1 MPARFEDV
9 TTDTRRGVPRD
20 LGGHYD
26 GCQIRDDVCI
36 TGFSGRLP
44 ESSNIDEFKR
54 NLMEGID
61 MVNDDDRRWPRGL
74 YELPTRIGKIK
85 DEDLQNL
92 DAEFFKIPPKQA
104 ECMDPQ
110 MRMLL
115 ECTYEAIIDA
125 GINPQEIRGSRTGV
139 YIGCSNSETEQH
151 WCADP
156 DLVNG
161 YGLIGCARAMFAN
174 RLSYTF
180 DFKGPSYAV
189 DTACSS
195 SLVAMSTAFADMK
208 AGRCDAAIVAGC
220 GLILKPT
227 MSLQFKRLNM
237 LGKDGTCKVF
247 DESGNGYVRSDGC
260 VVTFMQRA
268 SDSRRIYASV
278 LNVRINTD
286 GYKEQGITYPIGEMQ
301 KRLIK
306 ETYEEIS
313 LNPADVVYVEAHGTG
328 TKVGDPQEVNAITDY
343 FCKDRKTPLLIGS
356 VKSNMGHSEPAS
368 GVCSIAKM
376 LIAMEAGIIPG
387 NLHYKNTNPDLY
399 GLMDGRVTV
408 VDRNLP
414 WNGGIIGLNSFGFGG
429 ANAHVIM
436 KSHPKPK
443 PISPKDGFPKLVLA
457 SGRTDEAVEAFLD
470 AAAENKDDEEL
481 VGLMNEIQSKNI
493 PLHFHR
499 GYTVLG
505 DGQAVRE
512 VQELNDEKRPIW
524 FIYSGMGSQWASMA
538 KDMMRVEVF
547 SNSIHRC
554 AEALRPEGIDLIDI
568 LTKSDESRF
577 DNILNSFISIAA
589 VQVALTDV
597 LNHVGINPDGM
608 VGHSVGELGCA
619 YADGC
624 FTPEQT
630 VLAAYWR
637 GRSILDTQL
646 QPGQMAAVGL
656 SWEQCKERLP
666 KDIIAACHNSS
677 DSVTIS
683 GPVDSVNKFI
693 AELNGEGVF
702 AKGVKSSGIAF
713 HSRYIADAAPKL
725 RKSLDKIIPNP
736 KNRSPRWISTSIPEE
751 AWNTPLAQ
759 QSSSA
764 YHVNNLL
771 SSVLFAEGLRH
782 VPANAICIE
791 IAPHGLLQA
800 ILKRAL
806 GKDATNLSLMK
817 RATENNVVF
826 MLSNLGKLYAAGAQ
840 PQVQRLYRPISF
852 PVGRGTPML
861 NSLIKWDHSN
871 KWFLAKFG
879 VENRSGETIIDVNL
893 EKPDDAYLAG
903 HTIDGRVLFPATGYM
918 TLAWR
923 TFAKMRGADIEKTPV
938 VIENA
943 VFHRATILPKDGS
956 VKFGVNFFD
965 GTGAFEICEGGSLA
979 VSGKISIP
987 EKIENE
993 ELDLYPLE
1001 DDKSGIPMNTS
1012 DVYKE
1017 LRLRGYD
1024 YGGIFRG
1031 VTKSDG
1037 KAIKGELQ
1045 WKDNWVSFMDTM
1057 LQFSI
1062 LGKNMRDL
1070 YLPTRI
1076 EKIIINPA
1084 RHMDMMNTLKSKDQD
1099 VPISVYR
1106 NIDVIKSGGV
1116 EMRGLKATLAPK
1128 RSGSQAPPT
1137 LEKYVFVSNNN
1148 DKELGD
1154 SSEKAR
1160 FRSIAAA
1167 THIAIENSA
1176 GALKI
1181 KVAEACFQRAPENTM
1196 ASIVQ
1201 EVIEGEPTLVS
1212 DVAVCTNYQPDV
1224 LTQHFGDSGVRVVAK
1239 DATAGAIEQGCHM
1252 AISYDI
1258 LGRDDGQTV
1267 LSNLRASIRDDG
1279 FILLEES
1286 RTAFDAAKKGKVM
1299 FDALKLAIVSYQVCE
1314 KKVFILLRPAIDYV
1328 QRKSVIIP
1336 VTEKN
1341 FTWLDSLKKSLAKA
1355 EETNTY
1361 IYLVCQGEELFGGQ
1375 GFINCIKNEVGGKYA
1390 RMIFIQDKRAEK
1402 FSLTGKLYVEQLQK
1416 DLICN
1421 VLNSTGTWGTFR
1433 HLRLDNQSN
1442 VSSLQVEHAYV
1453 NALTK
1458 GDLASL
1464 KWIEG
1469 PLAREKPDPKDK
1481 RIELCTVYY
1490 APINFR
1496 DVMLTSGKLG
1506 VDALPGDLPT
1516 QDCILG
1522 LEFSGR
1528 DSTGRR
1534 IMAMVPAKSL
1544 ATTCIAY
1551 RNMMWEIPDNWT
1563 MEQASTVPCVYSTV
1577 YYALV
1582 VRGRMKR
1589 GESILIHA
1597 GSGGVGQAAI
1607 SVALSA
1613 GLTVFTTVGSKEKRE
1628 FLKRNFPQL
1637 QDKNIGNSRD
1647 CSFEQMVMRET
1658 QGRGVD
1664 LVLNSLSDEKL
1675 QASVRCLG
1683 LNGRFLEIGKFD
1695 LSNNSPLGM
1704 SVFLKNTSFHGILVD
1719 SIMDGDEDTLAEV
1732 TKLVA
1737 AGIKSGAVRPLPTS
1751 VFSDQQVEQAFR
1763 FMASGKHI
1771 GKVVLKIR
1779 EEEKAKVVIPTPK
1792 LIASIPRTYMHK
1804 EKSYILIGGLGGF
1817 GLELSNWLVARGA
1830 TKIVLTSRSGIR
1842 TGYQAL
1848 MARRWRERGVTVS
1861 IDTNDVT
1868 TLKGAQKLLSEAN
1881 KLGPVGGV
1889 FNLAAVLRDGLIE
1902 DSSEADFKTVCV
1914 PKIDGTKNLD
1924 QATRE
1929 LCPELDYFICFS
1941 SVSCGRGNIG
1951 QVNYGLANSAM
1962 ERICEA
1968 RQAVGLPGTAIQWGA
1983 IGDTGLV
1990 LENLGDNDTV
2000 IGGTLPQR
2008 MPSCL
2013 QTMDYFLQQ
2022 PCPVLASMV
2031 VAEKRKAETGGAGLV
2046 SSIANILGLK
2056 DTKNVS
2062 DGSSL
2067 ADLGMDSLM
2076 GAEIKQTLERNFD
2089 TVLSAAEIRTLT
2101 FGRLKAMESGGGD
2114 AGAGA
2119 SATSTTTSEPKQ
2131 QDQNGLGDGTQVQ
2144 FSAELLPSKCL
2155 VRLESK
2161 APATSKDKPVFMIHA
2176 IEGVIT
2182 SLIPLAKTISVPV
2195 YGLQCVAEAPLESL
2209 EALSAYYIK
2218 QIRTV
2223 QPKGPYTIIGYSFG
2237 ASIAYE
2243 MVAQLEKSKETC
2255 RLLMLD
2261 GSPRYV
2267 SWYTET
2273 QKQRNANGEVV
2284 QAEDEA
2290 FALAYFAMVC
2300 GKLDYHKTAQ
2310 ELVTSKSW
2318 DARLTKCAEMV
2329 RTKLPQYSQQLLEAT
2344 AKSFVHKIVAS
2355 HLYKPTSKITCPVKL
2370 VKPTENYAKLQ
2381 GDYGLSE
2388 LCTKEVKVVTV
2399 KGDHRSMLAG
2409 DSMNEISK
2417 LIQELI

>member
-26 GCQIRDDVCI
+26 GCQIRDDICI

-54 NLMEGID
+54 NLMEGVD
-61 MVNDDDRRWPRGL
+61 MVTDSDHRWAKNL
-74 YELPTRIGKIK
+74 YDLPARSGKIK

-92 DAEFFKIPPKQA
+92 DAEFFKIHQKQA
-104 ECMDPQ
+104 EGMDPQ
-110 MRMLL
+110 LRMLL

-139 YIGCSNSETEQH
+139 YVGASGSETEQH
-151 WCADP
+151 WSSDP

-161 YGLIGCARAMFAN
+161 YGLTGSARAMFAN

-180 DFKGPSYAV
+180 DLKGPSFAL

-195 SLVAMSTAFADMK
+195 SLFALSYAFADMK
-208 AGRCDAAIVAGC
+208 AGHCDAAIVAGVTVN
-220 GLILKPT
+220 LKPT
-227 MSLQFKRLNM
+227 MALQFRRLNM
-237 LGKDGTCKVF
+237 LSPDGACKAF

-260 VVTFMQRA
+260 VVTLLQRA

-278 LNVRINTD
+278 LNVRVNTD
-286 GYKEQGITYPIGEMQ
+286 GYKDQGVTYPNGQIQ

-306 ETYEEIS
+306 ETYEEIN

-328 TKVGDPQEVNAITDY
+328 TKVGDPQEVNSITDF

-368 GVCSIAKM
+368 GVCSVAKM
-376 LIAMEAGIIPG
+376 LIAMEEGILPG
-387 NLHYKNTNPDLY
+387 NLHFQNPNPDLY
-399 GLMDGRVTV
+399 GIVDGRVKV
-408 VDRNLP
+408 VDRNMP

-457 SGRTDEAVEAFLD
+457 SGRTNEAVEAFLD
-470 AAAENKDDEEL
+470 AAAMNKDDEEL
-481 VGLMNEIQSKNI
+481 VGLLNEIHSKNT
-493 PLHFHR
+493 PGHYNR
-499 GYTVLG
+499 GYAVIG
-505 DGQAVRE
+505 DGQS
-512 VQELNDEKRPIW
+512 VQEVLEMNDDKRPIW

-554 AEALRPEGIDLIDI
+554 AEALRPEGVDLIDI
-568 LTKSDESRF
+568 LTKSTDATF

-637 GRSILDTQL
+637 GRSILDTKL
-646 QPGQMAAVGL
+646 IPGQMAAVGL
-656 SWEQCKERLP
+656 SWEQCKEQLP
-666 KDIIAACHNSS
+666 SDIIAACHNSN

-683 GPVDSVNKFI
+683 GPVESVNKFI
-693 AELNGEGVF
+693 AKLNADGVF

-736 KNRSPRWISTSIPEE
+736 KSRSPRWISTSIPEE

-759 QSSSA
+759 QSSAA

-771 SSVLFAEGLRH
+771 SSVLFAEGIRH
-782 VPANAICIE
+782 VPENAICIE

-806 GKDATNLSLMK
+806 GKDAVNLSLM
-817 RATENNVVF
+817 RRENQNNVIF
-826 MLSNLGKLYAAGAQ
+826 MLSNLGKLYSAGAQ
-840 PQVQRLYRPISF
+840 PQVQKLYRPISY
-852 PVGRGTPML
+852 PVGRGTRML
-861 NSLIKWDHSN
+861 NSLVKWDHST

-879 VENRSGETIIDVNL
+879 AESKSGETVIDINL
-893 EKPDDAYLAG
+893 EKPEHAYLSG
-903 HTIDGRVLFPATGYM
+903 HAIDGRVLFPATGYL

-923 TFAKMRGADIEKTPV
+923 TFAKMRGADMQKTPV
-938 VIENA
+938 IIENA
-943 VFHRATILPKDGS
+943 VFHRATILPKSGS
-956 VKFGVNFFD
+956 VKLGINFFD
-965 GTGAFEICEGGSLA
+965 GTGAFEICEGGSLTM
-979 VSGKISIP
+979 SGKISIP

-993 ELDLYPLE
+993 ELNLPKLDE
-1001 DDKSGIPMNTS
+1001 DKSGMALNTS

-1024 YGGIFRG
+1024 YGGLFRG
-1031 VTKSDG
+1031 VTKADA
-1037 KAIKGELQ
+1037 KAITGELQ

-1057 LQFSI
+1057 LQFS
-1062 LGKNMRDL
+1062 LLDKFMREL

-1076 EKIIINPA
+1076 EKVVINPA
-1084 RHMDMMNTLKSKDQD
+1084 RHMDIMNELKSTSRDAP
-1099 VPISVYR
+1099 VTVYR

-1116 EMRGLKATLAPK
+1116 EIRGLKATLAPK
-1128 RSGSQAPPT
+1128 RAGSQNPPS
-1137 LEKYVFVSNNN
+1137 LEKYVFVPNCNEKN
-1148 DKELGD
+1148 LAEGV
-1154 SSEKAR
+1154 EKAR
-1160 FRSIAAA
+1160 LRSITAAVQ
-1167 THIAIENSA
+1167 IVIENSA

-1181 KVAEACFQRAPENTM
+1181 KAADACFQRAPENIM
-1196 ASIVQ
+1196 AAAVQ
-1201 EVIEGEPTLVS
+1201 EIVEGEPMLAS
-1212 DVAVCTNYQPDV
+1212 DVAVVTNYQPDALV
-1224 LTQHFGDSGVRVVAK
+1224 QHYGDCGIRVVVK
-1239 DATAGAIEQGCHM
+1239 DPVAGAIEQGCHLVV
-1252 AISYDI
+1252 SYDI
-1258 LGRDDGQTV
+1258 LGRPDAQTV
-1267 LSNLRASIRDDG
+1267 LTNLRASIREDG

-1286 RTAFDAAKKGKVM
+1286 RTAFDGAKKGKPL
-1299 FDALKLAIVSYQVCE
+1299 FDALNLTTVSYQFCE
-1314 KKVFILLRPAIDYV
+1314 NKVYILLRAVVAYEK
-1328 QRKSVIIP
+1328 RNSTVIQ

-1341 FTWLDSLKKSLAKA
+1341 FSWLEPLKAALAKA

-1361 IYLVCQGEELFGGQ
+1361 VYLICQGEEVFGGQ
-1375 GFINCIKNEVGGKYA
+1375 GFINCIKNETGGKFA
-1390 RMIFIQDKRAEK
+1390 RMVFVQDKRAEK
-1402 FSLTGKLYVEQLQK
+1402 FTLTGKLYAEQLKK
-1416 DLICN
+1416 DLVCN
-1421 VLNSTGTWGTFR
+1421 VLNTQGAWGTFR
-1433 HLRLDNQSN
+1433 HLRLDSYSN
-1442 VSSLQVEHAYV
+1442 SPTLQVEHAYV

-1469 PLAREKPDPKDK
+1469 PLSLDRPDPRDKDN
-1481 RIELCTVYY
+1481 ELCTVYY

-1496 DVMLTSGKLG
+1496 DVMLSSGKLG
-1506 VDALPGDLPT
+1506 VDALPGDLPN

-1522 LEFSGR
+1522 LEFAGR
-1528 DSTGRR
+1528 DSKGRR
-1534 IMAMVPAKSL
+1534 IMTMVAAKSL
-1544 ATTCIAY
+1544 ATTCIAN
-1551 RNMMWEIPDNWT
+1551 REMMWEIPDNWT

-1607 SVALSA
+1607 SVALHT
-1613 GLTVFTTVGSKEKRE
+1613 GLTVFTTVGSKEKRD
-1628 FLKRNFPQL
+1628 FLKRTFPQL

-1647 CSFEQMVMRET
+1647 CSFEQLIMRET

-1695 LSNNSPLGM
+1695 LSNNTPLGM
-1704 SVFLKNTSFHGILVD
+1704 SVFLKNTSFHGILID
-1719 SIMDGDEDTLAEV
+1719 SIMDGDKESLQQTV
-1732 TKLVA
+1732 KLVA
-1737 AGIKSGAVRPLPTS
+1737 EGIKSGAVRPLPTS
-1751 VFSDQQVEQAFR
+1751 VYNEQQVEQAFR

-1779 EEEKAKVVIPTPK
+1779 DEEPSKIVVPTPK
-1792 LIASIPRTYMHK
+1792 LVPAIPRTYMHK
-1804 EKSYILIGGLGGF
+1804 EKSYILVGGLGGF
-1817 GLELSNWLVARGA
+1817 GLELANWMVSRGA
-1830 TKIVLTSRSGIR
+1830 TKIVLTSRSGVR
-1842 TGYQAL
+1842 TGYQAS
-1848 MARRWRERGVTVS
+1848 MIRRWTSRGVKVS

-1868 TLKGAQKLLSEAN
+1868 TLSGAKKLLQEAN

-1889 FNLAAVLRDGLIE
+1889 FNLAAVLRDGLLE
-1902 DSSEADFKTVCV
+1902 NATEAEFKTVCV
-1914 PKIDGTKNLD
+1914 PKVEGTKNLD

-1929 LCPELDYFICFS
+1929 LCPDLDYFVCFS

-1962 ERICEA
+1962 ERICEV
-1968 RQAVGLPGTAIQWGA
+1968 RQASGLPGTAIQWGA

-1990 LENLGDNDTV
+1990 LETLGDNETV

-2008 MPSCL
+2008 MASCL
-2013 QTMDYFLQQ
+2013 QTMDFFLQQ
-2022 PCPVLASMV
+2022 PSPVLASMV

-2062 DGSSL
+2062 DTATL

-2076 GAEIKQTLERNFD
+2076 GTEIKQTLERNFD
-2089 TVLSAAEIRTLT
+2089 TTLSAAEIRLLT
-2101 FGRLKAMESGGGD
+2101 FGKLKALESGTGD
-2114 AGAGA
+2114 VISDP
-2119 SATSTTTSEPKQ
+2119 SAAAATESKQ
-2131 QDQNGLGDGTQVQ
+2131 DLNGVGDGTQVK
-2144 FSAELLPSKCL
+2144 FGTELMPTKCL
-2155 VRLESK
+2155 IRLDSK
-2161 APATSKDKPVFMIHA
+2161 APANSKDTPVFMIHA

-2182 SLIPLAKTISVPV
+2182 SLIPLAQTLPMPV

-2209 EALSAYYIK
+2209 ETLAAYYIK

-2223 QPKGPYTIIGYSFG
+2223 QPKGPYTILGYSFG

-2243 MVAQLEKSKETC
+2243 IVVQLEKTKDTC
-2255 RLLMLD
+2255 RLVLID
-2261 GSPRYV
+2261 GSPGYV
-2267 SWYTET
+2267 SWYTEA
-2273 QKQRNANGEVV
+2273 QKQRNANGGGV

-2300 GKLDYHKTAQ
+2300 GKLDYGKTAQ
-2310 ELVTSKSW
+2310 ELIKPKSW
-2318 DARLTKCAEMV
+2318 EARLQKCAELV
-2329 RTKLPQYSQQLLEAT
+2329 RVKLPQYSQQLLETT
-2344 AKSFVHKIVAS
+2344 AKSFVQKIVAN
-2355 HLYKPTSKITCPVKL
+2355 HWYKPSSKINAPVNL

-2388 LCTKEVKVVTV
+2388 LCTKEVKVTTV
-2399 KGDHRSMLAG
+2399 KGDHRSILTG
-2409 DSMNEISK
+2409 DSMQNISK
-2417 LIQELI
+2417 LLLELK

>member
-1 MPARFEDV
+1 MPARFDDA

-20 LGGHYD
+20 LGGHPD
-26 GCQIRDDVCI
+26 GFQIQDDICI

-44 ESSNIDEFKR
+44 ESSSIEEFKR
-54 NLMEGID
+54 NLMEGVD
-61 MVNDDDRRWPRGL
+61 MVNDDDRRWPKGL

-92 DAEFFKIPPKQA
+92 DAEFFKIHQKQA

-115 ECTYEAIIDA
+115 ECTHEAIIDA
-125 GINPQEIRGSRTGV
+125 GINPQELRGSRTGV

-174 RLSYTF
+174 RLSFTF

-195 SLVAMSTAFADMK
+195 SLIAMSTAFADMK
-208 AGRCDAAIVAGC
+208 AGHCDAAIVAGC

-237 LGKDGTCKVF
+237 LGKEGMCKVF

-260 VVTFMQRA
+260 VVTFLQRA

-286 GYKEQGITYPIGEMQ
+286 GYKEQGITFPNGAMQ
-301 KRLIK
+301 KRLIQ
-306 ETYEEIS
+306 ETYGEIN

-328 TKVGDPQEVNAITDY
+328 TKVGDPQEVNNITDF

-376 LIAMEAGIIPG
+376 LIAMESGIIPG

-399 GLMDGRVTV
+399 GLIDGSVKV

-429 ANAHVIM
+429 ANAHVIL
-436 KSHPKPK
+436 KSFPKPK
-443 PISPKDGFPKLVLA
+443 PVSPKDGFPKLVLS
-457 SGRTDEAVEAFLD
+457 SGRTEEAIEALLD
-470 AAAENKDDEEL
+470 AVDTNKNDEEF
-481 VGLMNEIQSKNI
+481 VGLLNEIHSKNI
-493 PLHFHR
+493 PLHNFR

-505 DGQAVRE
+505 EGQAIRE
-512 VQELNDEKRPIW
+512 VNEVNDDKRPIW

-538 KDMMRVEVF
+538 REMMQVEVF
-547 SNSIHRC
+547 NNSIHRC
-554 AEALRPEGIDLIDI
+554 AEALRPEGIDLIDV

-597 LNHVGINPDGM
+597 LNHLGITPDGM

-637 GRSILDTQL
+637 GRSILDTKL
-646 QPGQMAAVGL
+646 IPGLMAAVGL
-656 SWEQCKERLP
+656 SWEQCKQRLP

-683 GPVDSVNKFI
+683 GPADSINKFV
-693 AELNGEGVF
+693 AELNAEDIF
-702 AKGVKSSGIAF
+702 AKAVKSSGIAF

-759 QSSSA
+759 QSSAA

-771 SSVLFAEGLRH
+771 SSVLFSEGLQH
-782 VPANAICIE
+782 VPSNAICIE

-817 RATENNVVF
+817 RGHENNVNF
-826 MLSNLGKLYAAGAQ
+826 LLSNIGKLYAAGAQ
-840 PQVQRLYRPISF
+840 PQVQKLYRPISY

-861 NSLIKWDHSN
+861 NSLVKWDHST
-871 KWFLAKFG
+871 KWYLAKFG
-879 VENRSGETIIDVNL
+879 VENKSGETVIDVNL

-923 TFAKMRGADIEKTPV
+923 TFAKMRGSDIEKTPV

-965 GTGAFEICEGGSLA
+965 GSGAFEICEGGSLA
-979 VSGKISIP
+979 VSGKISVP
-987 EKIENE
+987 ENIESE
-993 ELDLYPLE
+993 ELPLYQIDE
-1001 DDKSGIPMNTS
+1001 DKSGLSLSTS
-1012 DVYKE
+1012 DAYKE

-1031 VTKSDG
+1031 VTKADASR
-1037 KAIKGELQ
+1037 ATGELQ

-1062 LGKNMRDL
+1062 LGKNMREL

-1076 EKIIINPA
+1076 EKIVINPA
-1084 RHMDMMNTLKSKDQD
+1084 RHLDLMNNLKSKNLD
-1099 VPISVYR
+1099 VPVAVYR

-1137 LEKYVFVSNNN
+1137 LEKYVFVPNLNE
-1148 DKELGD
+1148 KELAE
-1154 SSEKAR
+1154 SSGEKSK
-1160 FRSIAAA
+1160 FRSISTAV
-1167 THIAIENSA
+1167 HLAIENSA

-1181 KVAEACFQRAPENTM
+1181 KVAEACFQRAPENTI
-1196 ASIVQ
+1196 AATVQ
-1201 EVIEGEPTLVS
+1201 GIIEGEPTLVS
-1212 DVAVCTNYQPDV
+1212 DVAVVTNYQPDA
-1224 LTQHFGDSGVRVVAK
+1224 LTQHFGDGGVRVVAK
-1239 DATAGAIEQGCHM
+1239 DPTAGAIEQGCHIV
-1252 AISYDI
+1252 ISYDI
-1258 LGRDDGQTV
+1258 LGRPDAQVV
-1267 LSNLRASIRDDG
+1267 LGNLRDSIRDDG
-1279 FILLEES
+1279 FLFLEES
-1286 RTAFDAAKKGKVM
+1286 RTSFEATKKGKAL
-1299 FDALKLAIVSYQVCE
+1299 FDALNLTTVTYQYFE
-1314 KKVFILLRPAIDYV
+1314 KKVFVLLRPTNNYE
-1328 QRKSVIIP
+1328 QRKITVIN

-1341 FTWLDSLKKSLAKA
+1341 FTWVEALKTTLAKA

-1361 IYLVCQGEELFGGQ
+1361 VYLVCQGEELFGAQ
-1375 GFINCIKNEVGGKYA
+1375 GFINCIKNEGGGKFA

-1402 FSLTGKLYVEQLQK
+1402 FSLTGKSYVEQLKK

-1421 VLNSTGTWGTFR
+1421 VLNSNGVWGSFR
-1433 HLRLDNQSN
+1433 HLKLDNQTN
-1442 VSSLQVEHAYV
+1442 GTSLQVEHAYV

-1469 PLAREKPDPKDK
+1469 PLSRDRPDPKDK
-1481 RIELCTVYY
+1481 KQELCTVYY

-1496 DVMLTSGKLG
+1496 DVMLMSGKLG

-1528 DSTGRR
+1528 DASGRR

-1544 ATTCIAY
+1544 ATTCVAH

-1613 GLTVFTTVGSKEKRE
+1613 GLTVFTTVGSKEKRD
-1628 FLKRNFPQL
+1628 FLKRTFPQL
-1637 QDKNIGNSRD
+1637 QDRNIGNSRD
-1647 CSFEQMVMRET
+1647 CSFEQLVMRET
-1658 QGRGVD
+1658 KGQGVN
-1664 LVLNSLSDEKL
+1664 LVLNSLADEKL

-1719 SIMDGDEDTLAEV
+1719 SIMDGDDAVLAEV
-1732 TKLVA
+1732 VQLVSE
-1737 AGIKSGAVRPLPTS
+1737 GIKSGAVRPLPTS

-1779 EEEKAKVVIPTPK
+1779 DEEKAKVVVPSPK
-1792 LIASIPRTYMHK
+1792 LISAIPRTYMHK

-1817 GLELSNWLVARGA
+1817 GLELSNWLVSRGA
-1830 TKIVLTSRSGIR
+1830 TKIVLTSRSGVR
-1842 TGYQAL
+1842 TGYQTL
-1848 MARRWRERGVTVS
+1848 MIKRWSERGVTVS
-1861 IDTNDVT
+1861 IDS
-1868 TLKGAQKLLSEAN
+1868 AQISC
-1881 KLGPVGGV
+1881 PRS
-1889 FNLAAVLRDGLIE
+1889 VL
-1902 DSSEADFKTVCV
+1902 
-1914 PKIDGTKNLD
+1914 
-1924 QATRE
+1924 
-1929 LCPELDYFICFS
+1929 
-1941 SVSCGRGNIG
+1941 
-1951 QVNYGLANSAM
+1951 
-1962 ERICEA
+1962 
-1968 RQAVGLPGTAIQWGA
+1968 
-1983 IGDTGLV
+1983 
-1990 LENLGDNDTV
+1990 
-2000 IGGTLPQR
+2000 
-2008 MPSCL
+2008 
-2013 QTMDYFLQQ
+2013 
-2022 PCPVLASMV
+2022 
-2031 VAEKRKAETGGAGLV
+2031 
-2046 SSIANILGLK
+2046 
-2056 DTKNVS
+2056 
-2062 DGSSL
+2062 
-2067 ADLGMDSLM
+2067 
-2076 GAEIKQTLERNFD
+2076 FD
-2089 TVLSAAEIRTLT
+2089 
-2101 FGRLKAMESGGGD
+2101 
-2114 AGAGA
+2114 
-2119 SATSTTTSEPKQ
+2119 
-2131 QDQNGLGDGTQVQ
+2131 
-2144 FSAELLPSKCL
+2144 
-2155 VRLESK
+2155 
-2161 APATSKDKPVFMIHA
+2161 
-2176 IEGVIT
+2176 
-2182 SLIPLAKTISVPV
+2182 
-2195 YGLQCVAEAPLESL
+2195 
-2209 EALSAYYIK
+2209 
-2218 QIRTV
+2218 
-2223 QPKGPYTIIGYSFG
+2223 
-2237 ASIAYE
+2237 
-2243 MVAQLEKSKETC
+2243 
-2255 RLLMLD
+2255 
-2261 GSPRYV
+2261 
-2267 SWYTET
+2267 
-2273 QKQRNANGEVV
+2273 
-2284 QAEDEA
+2284 
-2290 FALAYFAMVC
+2290 
-2300 GKLDYHKTAQ
+2300 
-2310 ELVTSKSW
+2310 
-2318 DARLTKCAEMV
+2318 
-2329 RTKLPQYSQQLLEAT
+2329 
-2344 AKSFVHKIVAS
+2344 
-2355 HLYKPTSKITCPVKL
+2355 
-2370 VKPTENYAKLQ
+2370 
-2381 GDYGLSE
+2381 
-2388 LCTKEVKVVTV
+2388 
-2399 KGDHRSMLAG
+2399 
-2409 DSMNEISK
+2409 
-2417 LIQELI
+2417 